1 MGSVKVNNTQGHG
14 NKCRGVTGCT
24 GCSTDKHAICTHLPE
39 MLTKGQNRNHT
50 KIHKVTLV

>member
-14 NKCRGVTGCT
+14 NKCRGVTDCT

-50 KIHKVTLV
+50 KIHKATLV